1 MWYNPFLFAVIFSA
15 VQLFYSR
22 IPDEELGHVR
32 ELVVNVE
39 EVQPLVT
46 IILRQV
52 RSLGTTEVTGIDLGC
67 PVFEMYHNLGIPGS
81 EWVFSAALYSY
92 FDCLWH
98 S

>member
-1 MWYNPFLFAVIFSA
+1 M
-15 VQLFYSR
+15 QLFYSR

-67 PVFEMYHNLGIPGS
+67 PV
-81 EWVFSAALYSY
+81 
-92 FDCLWH
+92 
-98 S
+98 